1 MGLSHFSDKQL
12 RCMVEINGITS
23 PGKSPRWEQLG
34 DVQLQKVAYLIACII
49 ID

>member
-1 MGLSHFSDKQL
+1 MLHGGDKWDS
-12 RCMVEINGITS
+12 S

-34 DVQLQKVAYLIACII
+34 DVQLQKFAYLIACII